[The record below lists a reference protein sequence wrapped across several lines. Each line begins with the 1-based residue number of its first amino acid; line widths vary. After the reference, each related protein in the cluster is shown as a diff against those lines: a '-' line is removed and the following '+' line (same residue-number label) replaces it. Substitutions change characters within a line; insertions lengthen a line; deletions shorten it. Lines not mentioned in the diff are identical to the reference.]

1 MNLPPLCESK
11 TGGDNELS
19 LFAADGPFRG
29 IVRARKTTP
38 KILLTHGRKQT
49 RAGNLAS
56 SKRGSRRR
64 ATLLVES
71 MYKGECEALTR
82 KVIELGLAGDVTCLR
97 IAMDRLL
104 PPLKGRPIT
113 FKLPTL
119 HTISDAQNALSAIIA
134 GTA

>member
-1 MNLPPLCESK
+1 M
-11 TGGDNELS
+11 
-19 LFAADGPFRG
+19 APFRG
-29 IVRARKTTP
+29 IVESMKNDNEDPVNARP
-38 KILLTHGRKQT
+38 K
-49 RAGNLAS
+49 AGARRWKPGESGNPAG
-56 SKRGSRRR
+56 SKRGSRHR

-104 PPLKGRPIT
+104 SPLKGRPIT

-119 HTISDAQNALSAIIA
+119 HTISDALETRLCALEQASAGA
-134 GTA
+134 PVARFDA